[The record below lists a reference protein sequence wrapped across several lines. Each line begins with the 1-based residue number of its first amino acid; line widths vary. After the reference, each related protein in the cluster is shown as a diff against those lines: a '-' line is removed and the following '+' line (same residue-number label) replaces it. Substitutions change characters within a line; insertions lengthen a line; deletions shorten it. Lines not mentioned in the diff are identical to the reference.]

1 MVRGLL
7 DTTWAQ
13 QDQTNH
19 LTSHQN
25 KNLSDYAKDSWS
37 TTCCATRGQRDST
50 KLHHLKSA

>member
-37 TTCCATRGQRDST
+37 TTCCATRGQQDST